1 MPARRISTKVMVVA
15 VTLVVIA
22 ALFAFGL
29 RRLMVHKMFDDDD
42 ERPPIIVHSGSLVFE
57 SAKNWKKDPSGNH
70 RFKPDHPRGHSVGL
84 YSVAVSGSTTAAC
97 NGTTLTG
104 LEVFID
110 YQADATAAVKQFH
123 LYRKLTL
130 TTPGTVK
137 REPALDSPEQL
148 TNLPG
153 TGSAP
158 ARLVYGAGGQGW
170 IANVTV
176 GSASCAFTAADRLK
190 VSVEIRP
197 KV

>member
-1 MPARRISTKVMVVA
+1 MVAVLALLVVA
-15 VTLVVIA
+15 
-22 ALFAFGL
+22 ALLAFSL
-29 RRLMVHKMFDDDD
+29 RRLLVHKLFDDDD

-70 RFKPDHPRGHSVGL
+70 RFRPDHPRGHSVGL
-84 YSVAVSGSTTAAC
+84 YSVVVSGSTTAAC

-110 YQADATAAVKQFH
+110 YRADPAAPARQFH
-123 LYRKLTL
+123 LYRKLTFS
-130 TTPGTVK
+130 TPGTVK
-137 REPALDSPEQL
+137 REPALDSPEPL
-148 TNLPG
+148 TNLPA

-158 ARLVYGAGGQGW
+158 AQLVYGTGGQGW

-176 GSASCAFTAADRLK
+176 GSTSCTFTAADRLK
-190 VSVEIRP
+190 VNVDIRP